1 MPVPLAQGQSHG
13 SRDTTPVMSI
23 SGEAFFGPAQRSL
36 VEAFVKNITRHV
48 VKPKAGQFVSEEQ
61 PEVLLEN

>member
-1 MPVPLAQGQSHG
+1 
-13 SRDTTPVMSI
+13 MSI